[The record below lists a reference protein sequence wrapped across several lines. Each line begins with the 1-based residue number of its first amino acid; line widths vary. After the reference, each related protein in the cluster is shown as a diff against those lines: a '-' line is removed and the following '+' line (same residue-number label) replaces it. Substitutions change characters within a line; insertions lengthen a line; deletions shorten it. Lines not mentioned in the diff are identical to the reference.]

1 MLMPTYEYKC
11 DDCGYQFEQSQ
22 GMNDDP
28 LEFCPVCHGSVKRL
42 VSGGAGIIFKGN
54 GFHSTDY
61 KKKNILDN
69 KTRCGRNQP
78 CCGRETPCEKPPCDT

>member
-1 MLMPTYEYKC
+1 MPTYEYKC

-42 VSGGAGIIFKGN
+42 V
-54 GFHSTDY
+54 
-61 KKKNILDN
+61 
-69 KTRCGRNQP
+69 
-78 CCGRETPCEKPPCDT
+78 RETPCEKPPCDT